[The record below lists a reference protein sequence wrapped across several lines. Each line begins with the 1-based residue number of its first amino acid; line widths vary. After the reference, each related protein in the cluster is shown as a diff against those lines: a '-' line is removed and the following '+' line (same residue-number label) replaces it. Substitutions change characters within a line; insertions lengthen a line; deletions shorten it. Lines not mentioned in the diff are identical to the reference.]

1 MTKAKKPKQAKK
13 PQPDYDGLGYEVIV
27 ERLESAVERLED
39 GGLTMDD
46 AIAAYEEGV
55 ALAAQAQRLLD
66 AAEQR
71 IRELRETGE

>member
-13 PQPDYDGLGYEVIV
+13 RQPDYDDLGYEVIV

-71 IRELRETGE
+71 IRELREAGE

>member
-1 MTKAKKPKQAKK
+1 MTKPKKPKKPAKTTV
-13 PQPDYDGLGYEVIV
+13 DFDGLGYEVIV
-27 ERLESAVERLED
+27 ERLKSAVERLED

-71 IRELRETGE
+71 IRELREASE

>member
-1 MTKAKKPKQAKK
+1 MPRAKKAKKIQEAKA
-13 PQPDYDGLGYEVIV
+13 DYDGLGYEVIV

-71 IRELRETGE
+71 IRELREAGD

>member
-1 MTKAKKPKQAKK
+1 M
-13 PQPDYDGLGYEVIV
+13 
-27 ERLESAVERLED
+27 ERLED

>member
-1 MTKAKKPKQAKK
+1 MTKSKKPKNPPTAAA
-13 PQPDYDGLGYEVIV
+13 DYDGLGYEVIV

-46 AIAAYEEGV
+46 AIVAYEEGV

-71 IRELRETGE
+71 IRELREAGE

>member
-1 MTKAKKPKQAKK
+1 MTKAKKLKQAKK
-13 PQPDYDGLGYEVIV
+13 RQPDYDGLGYEVIV

-39 GGLTMDD
+39 GGLTMDE

-71 IRELRETGE
+71 IRSLREAGE

>member
-1 MTKAKKPKQAKK
+1 MPKAKKPKKIQEAKS
-13 PQPDYDGLGYEVIV
+13 DYDGLGYEVIV

-39 GGLTMDD
+39 GGLTMDG

-71 IRELRETGE
+71 IRELREAGD

>member
-1 MTKAKKPKQAKK
+1 MPKAKKPKKIREAKA
-13 PQPDYDGLGYEVIV
+13 DYDGLGYEVIV

-71 IRELRETGE
+71 IRELREAGE